1 MIRNTLVVLA
11 LSLALFS
18 GCAKHG
24 TDDGNL
30 QVFHGQASDDVKTW
44 DPANAYDSISLDV
57 LPSVYESLYQYA
69 YLSNQV
75 KVEPLLAAD
84 MPQVSADRLTITIP
98 IKHGVKFQDD
108 PAFKASAG
116 KGREVLAQDFIDSWK
131 RLALPAIDSQGW
143 WIFDGK
149 IVGINDFHDKLK
161 NTKNKEELD
170 KAFAEPIA
178 GMKALDNYTI
188 QLKLIKPYPQLIYIL
203 TMGFTAVVPHEAVAA
218 YADEKGNYTEHPVGT
233 GPFILK
239 TWDRLRQIVLEKN
252 PNYHPDFYPTK
263 GSVEYQNLG
272 MLSDAGKSLPFLD
285 KVVINVIKEQ
295 QPAWLSFMKGMQD
308 AMSPIPKDDF
318 PQAIINKTNLTPEMT
333 AKGVRLTVESGVVFY
348 YISFN
353 TRDKL
358 IGGIGGK
365 GKLLREAL
373 SSALDRDKW
382 IEIFTNNTG
391 LKMVTALPPG
401 VPDRV
406 EDAKLTYDYDLD
418 RARDLLKKAGYP
430 NGQGLPVI
438 NFDMRGASSLDRQL
452 GEFITSQWDKIGV
465 KLNVIYN
472 TFPAYLEK
480 AKTGNLQV
488 SSGGWNM
495 DYPDAENVYQLVYGP
510 NQSPGPNE
518 SNFDHPEMNK
528 LYQQMAVMESS
539 PKRAAIVKKMDE
551 ILQEEAPWA
560 FGYYATEYDLAQPWV
575 NNYRTPQVVQNRY
588 KYFRI
593 DRDVKKRYMNLR

>member
-1 MIRNTLVVLA
+1 V
-11 LSLALFS
+11 
-18 GCAKHG
+18 
-24 TDDGNL
+24 
-30 QVFHGQASDDVKTW
+30 
-44 DPANAYDSISLDV
+44 
-57 LPSVYESLYQYA
+57 
-69 YLSNQV
+69 
-75 KVEPLLAAD
+75 
-84 MPQVSADRLTITIP
+84 
-98 IKHGVKFQDD
+98 
-108 PAFKASAG
+108 
-116 KGREVLAQDFIDSWK
+116 
-131 RLALPAIDSQGW
+131 
-143 WIFDGK
+143 
-149 IVGINDFHDKLK
+149 
-161 NTKNKEELD
+161 
-170 KAFAEPIA
+170 
-178 GMKALDNYTI
+178 
-188 QLKLIKPYPQLIYIL
+188 
-203 TMGFTAVVPHEAVAA
+203 
-218 YADEKGNYTEHPVGT
+218 
-233 GPFILK
+233 
-239 TWDRLRQIVLEKN
+239 
-252 PNYHPDFYPTK
+252 
-263 GSVEYQNLG
+263 
-272 MLSDAGKSLPFLD
+272 
-285 KVVINVIKEQ
+285 
-295 QPAWLSFMKGMQD
+295 
-308 AMSPIPKDDF
+308 
-318 PQAIINKTNLTPEMT
+318 
-333 AKGVRLTVESGVVFY
+333 
-348 YISFN
+348 
-353 TRDKL
+353 
-358 IGGIGGK
+358 
-365 GKLLREAL
+365 
-373 SSALDRDKW
+373 KW